1 MNLGNTSTSTSGSA
15 VGRGMGLIM
24 ENEKVF
30 ENDAGQ
36 YYILAYPRHYYYLW
50 LSTHRDL
57 DRI

>member
-1 MNLGNTSTSTSGSA
+1 MNLYNTSTSTSGSV

-30 ENDAGQ
+30 DDVGQ